1 MIYESVVKLLSDLDI
16 FSILS
21 ISIPLDIHDL
31 IRVVPLK
38 YLIYF
43 LAAINTKQVWNIGLI
58 NHDKN

>member
-43 LAAINTKQVWNIGLI
+43 LAAINTKQV
-58 NHDKN
+58 